1 MWEKVQEK
9 VVSAVVLWISINFSI
24 FLLWL
29 TKNFIVY
36 CNGKKVNRQ
45 AFKLATYCY
54 KNSSVLC
61 PTLESCLSVYFS
73 LDEFS
78 FYLSTRGIV
87 WYFYVLWNSDQL
99 SFSGLLLWRRFLSGT
114 QFFFLRPT
122 LVSCWSVHFSHGEFP
137 FYICRRGVV
146 LYSLWLEITNY
157 LLAYYCYKDTKTALL
172 VKFYCPNS

>member
-1 MWEKVQEK
+1 MRK
-9 VVSAVVLWISINFSI
+9 SARKSGISCCSLDFCQFLS

-73 LDEFS
+73 HDEFS
-78 FYLSTRGIV
+78 FYISTRGIV

-99 SFSGLLLWRRFLSGT
+99 SFSGLLLWRRFLSET
-114 QFFFLRPT
+114 QFFFFVPR
-122 LVSCWSVHFSHGEFP
+122 SCPVDQFTFHMASFLF
-137 FYICRRGVV
+137 IRGIV
-146 LYSLWLEITNY
+146 LYSLWFEITNY

>member
-45 AFKLATYCY
+45 VFKLATYCY

-73 LDEFS
+73 HDEFS
-78 FYLSTRGIV
+78 FYISTRGIV

-99 SFSGLLLWRRFLSGT
+99 SFSGLLLWRRFLSKT
-114 QFFFLRPT
+114 QFFFFVPR
-122 LVSCWSVHFSHGEFP
+122 SCPVDQFTFHMASYLFIYVQGEL
-137 FYICRRGVV
+137 FYI
-146 LYSLWLEITNY
+146 LYDLKLPII
-157 LLAYYCYKDTKTALL
+157 
-172 VKFYCPNS
+172 F